1 MRKVFGMGIAVA
13 LVAAV
18 AAFIG
23 LPPRATAQGG
33 GTIEAEV
40 KYNGAPMVETI
51 KINKDVEQCGT
62 EKKIGKVSVG
72 PNKGLMNAVV
82 FVADAKG
89 ATTAKAAKP
98 AALDQKGCEFRPHVL
113 GMLPGEIEIVNSDGI
128 LHYIHTFST
137 ANPTLNKAQ
146 PKFKK
151 VMREKFD
158 KPEIIRV
165 QCDVHSW
172 MLGWIAVMPHP
183 YFGITDDR
191 GVTKIENVPAGK
203 QTIEAWHPVV
213 GKLRKDVEVKA
224 GQTTKVAFELKK

>member
-1 MRKVFGMGIAVA
+1 MRKVFGMGIAVV

-18 AAFIG
+18 AAFTG
-23 LPPRATAQGG
+23 LLSRATAQGG
-33 GTIEAEV
+33 GTIEADV
-40 KYNGAPMVETI
+40 KYNGAPMIETI
-51 KINKDVEQCGT
+51 KVNKDVEQCGK
-62 EKKIGKVSVG
+62 EKKIGKISVG
-72 PNKGLMNAVV
+72 PNKGVLNAVV
-82 FVADAKG
+82 SVADAKG
-89 ATTAKAAKP
+89 VTTAKAAKP
-98 AALDQKGCEFRPHVL
+98 AVLDQKGCEFHPPVL
-113 GMLPGEIEIVNSDGI
+113 GMLPGEIEVLNSDGI
-128 LHYIHTFST
+128 LHNIHTFST

-151 VMREKFD
+151 VMREKFE
-158 KPEIIRV
+158 KPEYIRV

-203 QTIEAWHPVV
+203 QTIEVWHPVL
-213 GKLRKDVEVKA
+213 GKQKKDVEVKA